1 LKNKNLL
8 RKSVIKLTCSALLAA
23 TCVILATVAKGIFGT
38 SPLRITIENLP
49 IFIASFFFGP
59 LWGMIVAV
67 CADLLSCLNAGMA
80 PYPLIAIGAAVI
92 GGVSGTLYKY
102 VLKNAKN
109 KLRIVLS
116 VLISHAL
123 GSMTIK
129 TMALGIMMADAGIM
143 LVLRIPV
150 YIAIAIIESIILIYL
165 TNNKAFMNQINI
177 ITGEK

>member
-1 LKNKNLL
+1 
-8 RKSVIKLTCSALLAA
+8 
-23 TCVILATVAKGIFGT
+23 
-38 SPLRITIENLP
+38 
-49 IFIASFFFGP
+49 
-59 LWGMIVAV
+59 MIVAV

-129 TMALGIMMADAGIM
+129 TIALGIMMADAGIM